1 MSKVYYFKRLPPVK
15 SRLGHQAEERK
26 PLRGSGKYP
35 YADSVCNELGIP
47 FAETAKELAYLLA
60 V

>member
-1 MSKVYYFKRLPPVK
+1 MSKVYYFKRLPLVK

-26 PLRGSGKYP
+26 LLRGSGKYP
-35 YADSVCNELGIP
+35 HADSVCNELGIP
-47 FAETAKELAYLLA
+47 FAGTAEESADLLA

>member
-1 MSKVYYFKRLPPVK
+1 MSKIYYFKRLPPVK
-15 SRLGHQAEERK
+15 SCLGNQAEERK
-26 PLRGSGKYP
+26 LLRGIGKYP

-47 FAETAKELAYLLA
+47 FAGTAEELADLLA